1 MELIRKHLM
10 IEGQIAKE
18 CLVTL
23 LDEVIAVYSKLAE
36 PSSPCRLP
44 DSDLSTRASQSGPS
58 RGYSS

>member
-36 PSSPCRLP
+36 PSCPSRLL
-44 DSDLSTRASQSGPS
+44 DSVMSALASQLGPS
-58 RGYSS
+58 RGYSG

>member
-36 PSSPCRLP
+36 PSSSCRLP
-44 DSDLSTRASQSGPS
+44 D
-58 RGYSS
+58 